1 MGYVD
6 AVCEY
11 VVTRERRWSEQLTD
25 RFFGTLEV
33 QGR

>member
-1 MGYVD
+1 
-6 AVCEY
+6 VCKTF
-11 VVTRERRWSEQLTD
+11 VTRERRWSEQLTD